1 MVMPLRSTAA
11 ACSRRTAFRL
21 FLGLLLLFEGAAA
34 QVAEP
39 ASDAAA
45 DPGPVIEDAVYIDAR
60 VDRDTVY
67 LGEAITLTLEYGE
80 LELRG
85 VRVQPRERIAGLR
98 LPATEG
104 FYAGG
109 LTQEHTTAARDGALY
124 TVALHHQRL
133 YPARAGELTIGAWT
147 WTGSVRGYTST
158 GVSAADLDLATEPIR
173 VRVRPLPPPPDGF
186 QGAVGELEL
195 ELAFETQEM
204 RQGSPVTLVATLS
217 GTGNPESV
225 LPPEMPSASWYR
237 IGNPEEEPAVDSGE
251 QGGFSRRYRYEF
263 MPVGAGSRQFPPV
276 LYPFFSPAE
285 ARYRIARTP
294 PVPIE
299 IAASGEADALV
310 VIGGSGGDAIGALD
324 VVREG
329 RMPIATQL
337 ERVRLRRDR
346 VSIWPLAIALPPI
359 GFALWILWAW
369 RGGLS
374 ARSWRGRRRT
384 PGERDRIAVALADSC
399 PADALHAVLREILA
413 ERTGVA
419 LAGMTATEMRS
430 ALADGDGEGAA
441 GELMSLLEACDRV
454 RYAGDAASLESL
466 GDRAQAALQP
476 YARYWWWR
484 RAR

>member
-1 MVMPLRSTAA
+1 MPLRSTAA
-11 ACSRRTAFRL
+11 ACSRRSAWGLVF
-21 FLGLLLLFEGAAA
+21 GLLVLFQGAPA

-39 ASDAAA
+39 APEAAT
-45 DPGPVIEDAVYIDAR
+45 DPGPIIEDAVYIDAR
-60 VDRDTVY
+60 VDRDSVY

-98 LPATEG
+98 LPSAEG
-104 FYAGG
+104 FYTGE
-109 LTQEHTTAARDGALY
+109 LMEEHTTSARDGALY
-124 TVALHHQRL
+124 SVTLHHQRL

-147 WTGSVRGYTST
+147 WTGSARGYTST
-158 GVSAADLDLATEPIR
+158 GVSAADLDLATAPIR

-195 ELAFETQEM
+195 ELAFETHEM

-217 GTGNPESV
+217 GTGNPESA

-237 IGNPEEEPAVDSGE
+237 IGNPEEEPAVD
-251 QGGFSRRYRYEF
+251 GGAEETFSRRYRYEF

-285 ARYRIARTP
+285 GRYRIARTP
-294 PVPIE
+294 PVSIE

-310 VIGGSGGDAIGALD
+310 VIGGSGEGATNALE

-329 RMPIATQL
+329 RMPIVTHL
-337 ERVRLRRDR
+337 ERVRVRRDR
-346 VSIWPLAIALPPI
+346 VQFWPLAIVLPPV
-359 GFALWILWAW
+359 GFALWILWAS
-369 RGGLS
+369 RGGLT
-374 ARSWRGRRRT
+374 ARAWRGWRRT
-384 PGERDRIAVALADSC
+384 PGAGDRIADALADPR
-399 PADALHAVLREILA
+399 PADALHAAIREILA

-419 LAGMTATEMRS
+419 LAGMTVTEMRS
-430 ALADGDGEGAA
+430 ALADGDGEDAA
-441 GELMSLLEACDRV
+441 GEMVLLLEACDRA
-454 RYAGDAASLESL
+454 RYAGDAAGLDDL
-466 GDRAQAALQP
+466 ADRARAAIQP
-476 YARYWWWR
+476 DARYGWWR